1 MNYERLDIVQ
11 IINDNPL
18 SNLTRQYETK
28 LIQKV
33 QNTFSNEEEKL
44 FLSSFYCYLKYDS
57 KKDFVINLEDVWKW
71 CGFARKGFAKTLL
84 EKHFTKDT
92 DYKIILRQAAEN
104 LKAGSVIAE
113 AGSQTNKSDNRKNL
127 GGAGLN
133 KENILLT
140 INTFKKF
147 CLKANTKKA
156 DEIHDYYLK
165 LEEVMHEI
173 LNEETEELKSEI
185 EKKNKELLDK
195 ETELHLTNKKLQLL
209 EKKPDTYGFLARK
222 KGYIYMIS
230 DNAKPGHYKI
240 GMTTNTQKRLN
251 NLNTSSSEKSLKL
264 KYEIECYD
272 CEFFERTIQNI
283 LQPFN
288 ICGRREWFYFTD
300 QKELNYAITVM
311 NKTKE
316 FLNNFNLNSYEQF
329 IEKFQEKYKKEPQS
343 NYQINET
350 PEIKETNNYKL
361 ARQQALNNTGKYKGV
376 CWSSDKNKWKAE
388 LKKEYTISFL
398 GYYENE
404 EDAGKAY
411 NDYALFVNKT
421 ENKNYVLNNIP
432 NYISEPRDIPNINK
446 EKSNEKKTSKYT
458 GVSYDSKRKYYVV
471 GIKFENKTY
480 NLGRNENEEECAKIY
495 NQQAL
500 YFNNHFNTNY
510 NLNDIPDYKTIEKDF
525 RVKENKK
532 QNTSSKYFGVTFN
545 KTTNKF
551 RACLVFNKKQI
562 HLGFFENEL
571 DAVKAY
577 DKTASELNETYNKNY
592 KINEVECDY

>member
-11 IINDNPL
+11 VIKDNPL

-33 QNTFSNEEEKL
+33 QNTFTNEEEKL

-71 CGFARKGFAKTLL
+71 CGFSRKEECKRVLN
-84 EKHFTKDT
+84 KHFTKDI
-92 DYKIILRQAAEN
+92 DYKIIKKKDEIEKAAPQV
-104 LKAGSVIAE
+104 GG
-113 AGSQTNKSDNRKNL
+113 AGSQTNKSGNSKNL

-133 KENILLT
+133 KETVLMNVE
-140 INTFKKF
+140 TFKGLCMIAGTSKS
-147 CLKANTKKA
+147 K
-156 DEIHDYYLK
+156 EIRKYYLK
-165 LEEVMHEI
+165 LEELMHEI

-222 KGYIYMIS
+222 KGYVYMIS
-230 DNAKPGHYKI
+230 DNSKSGHYKI
-240 GMTTNTQKRLN
+240 GMTTNTQKRLQS
-251 NLNTSSSEKSLKL
+251 LNTSSSEKSLNL

-272 CEFFERTIQNI
+272 AEFFERTIQSI

-300 QKELNYAITVM
+300 EKELNYAICVM

-316 FLNNFNLNSYEQF
+316 FLNNFNLNSYEEF
-329 IEKFQEKYKKEPQS
+329 IKNFQEKYEKEPQL
-343 NYQINET
+343 NYQIKET
-350 PEIKETNNYKL
+350 QEIKETNNYKL
-361 ARQQALNNTGKYKGV
+361 ARQQATNNTGKYKGV

-404 EDAGKAY
+404 KDAAKAY

-432 NYISEPRDIPNINK
+432 NYISQPRDVPNLNK
-446 EKSNEKKTSKYT
+446 EKSNEKKSSKYI

-480 NLGRNENEEECAKIY
+480 NLGRNESEEECAKIY

-532 QNTSSKYFGVTFN
+532 QNTSTKYFGVTFN

-571 DAVKAY
+571 DAAKAY
-577 DKTASELNETYNKNY
+577 NKTASELNETYNKNY
-592 KINEVECDY
+592 KINEVECEY